1 MKRGLIAASLKPKKT
16 KNAVVNKAVLRKAA
30 REAARKEVR
39 TIRSSEP
46 EEKMELRAAARAR
59 RPLDGTDAQALE
71 GALSQVERELA
82 SAKAENTVKDKALR
96 ELIEMERL
104 EELTDPDKGM
114 TDMGR
119 ESVWA
124 NAKAA
129 ILTEPDLG
137 FRMEDIA
144 AALATLVD
152 GQIVEAIDALRD
164 ALRAYGLEPPVG
176 DLTRTQALEGALSQV
191 ERELAV
197 SKALVNELR
206 EMLGVSNVKVNVT
219 SQNEK
224 IVLAVAELLREHYF
238 RPGQNHP
245 DATEIVDEITDTLR
259 KSGYIDWTVNQS
271 NQHMED
277 VLGL

>member
-1 MKRGLIAASLKPKKT
+1 MRRTRIKGDKMSGNIGIRM
-16 KNAVVNKAVLRKAA
+16 AA
-30 REAARKEVR
+30 RTR
-39 TIRSSEP
+39 T
-46 EEKMELRAAARAR
+46 
-59 RPLDGTDAQALE
+59 PLDGTDAQALE

-164 ALRAYGLEPPVG
+164 ALRAYGLKPPAG
-176 DLTRTQALEGALSQV
+176 GLTHTQAILEKRIDALSYRVCLLEGTA
-191 ERELAV
+191 ETT
-197 SKALVNELR
+197 
-206 EMLGVSNVKVNVT
+206 VT
-219 SQNEK
+219 TQTMKKE
-224 IVLAVAELLREHYF
+224 E
-238 RPGQNHP
+238 
-245 DATEIVDEITDTLR
+245 
-259 KSGYIDWTVNQS
+259 
-271 NQHMED
+271 
-277 VLGL
+277 